1 MQQLRPQL
9 FAAVEIL
16 QLDICQLQSYIT
28 TALLE
33 NPVLECGEA
42 PGVSLLGDLTGTG
55 SASGMG
61 EEDGSALPPADFA
74 DTGAVAYGEDL
85 TTHLLFQA
93 GLLNL
98 EPALQSAVRSVIHAL
113 DSDGYLR
120 TPLEPL
126 GPDPALLEAALRVVQ
141 RLDPAGV
148 GARSVSECLC
158 LQLRAEGELGLPL
171 RIAEQYLEQ
180 AGRHAYATIAAGE
193 HVPLAAVQEACRRI
207 QCLSPY
213 PCAEFSAAAA
223 ASSIVPDVLLTE
235 RNGAFS
241 VTVNRAY
248 TPELTVSSFYQSL
261 WHESEDPEVRQYLAK
276 KFTQAEWLI
285 HCIAQREQTLLRCCQ
300 EILRL
305 QTPYFRGRRSART
318 YDHAGCG
325 TDRGAA
331 CVHGQPGTERK
342 VHSDAAQHP
351 SSAEPFL
358 CAPRQ
363 RRFFCQY
370 GAAGARRAGPRRG
383 SAHAA
388 VRSAAGGAGH
398 CRLAQ
403 DRRKVPPAASYSAGR
418 QPEALMRAALKN
430 ITCRVPPPEY
440 TARSFVIAAA

>member
-1 MQQLRPQL
+1 MQFFQEQKPVQQLRPQL

-55 SASGMG
+55 NASGMG

-235 RNGAFS
+235 QNGAFS

-305 QTPYFRGRRSART
+305 QTPYFRGEGPLAPMTMQDVALAVGLHVSTVSRALSGKYIQTPRSIRPLRSLFSARLASG
-318 YDHAGCG
+318 DFSASMAQQAL
-325 TDRGAA
+325 AA
-331 CVHGQPGTERK
+331 LVRAEDPRMPL
-342 VHSDAAQHP
+342 SDQQLAAQLAAQGIAV
-351 SSAEPFL
+351 SRRTVAKY
-358 CAPRQ
+358 RQ
-363 RRFFCQY
+363 QLHI
-370 GAAGARRAGPRRG
+370 PP
-383 SAHAA
+383 
-388 VRSAAGGAGH
+388 AGG
-398 CRLAQ
+398 
-403 DRRKVPPAASYSAGR
+403 RKP
-418 QPEALMRAALKN
+418 
-430 ITCRVPPPEY
+430 
-440 TARSFVIAAA
+440 

>member
-1 MQQLRPQL
+1 MHFFQEQKPVQQLRPQL

-16 QLDICQLQSYIT
+16 QLDICQLQSCIA

-74 DTGAVAYGEDL
+74 DTGAVDYGEDL

-223 ASSIVPDVLLTE
+223 ASSIVPDVLSQS
-235 RNGAFS
+235 G
-241 VTVNRAY
+241 TVLF
-248 TPELTVSSFYQSL
+248 PSQSTG
-261 WHESEDPEVRQYLAK
+261 P
-276 KFTQAEWLI
+276 T
-285 HCIAQREQTLLRCCQ
+285 
-300 EILRL
+300 
-305 QTPYFRGRRSART
+305 RRS
-318 YDHAGCG
+318 
-325 TDRGAA
+325 
-331 CVHGQPGTERK
+331 
-342 VHSDAAQHP
+342 
-351 SSAEPFL
+351 
-358 CAPRQ
+358 
-363 RRFFCQY
+363 
-370 GAAGARRAGPRRG
+370 
-383 SAHAA
+383 
-388 VRSAAGGAGH
+388 
-398 CRLAQ
+398 
-403 DRRKVPPAASYSAGR
+403 
-418 QPEALMRAALKN
+418 
-430 ITCRVPPPEY
+430 
-440 TARSFVIAAA
+440 

>member
-1 MQQLRPQL
+1 MQFFQEQKPVQQLRPQL

-213 PCAEFSAAAA
+213 PCTEFSAAAA

-285 HCIAQREQTLLRCCQ
+285 HCITQREQTLLRCCQ

-305 QTPYFRGRRSART
+305 QTPYFRGEDPLAPMTMQDVALAVGLHVSTVSRALSGKYIQTPRSIRPLRSLFSARLASG
-318 YDHAGCG
+318 DFSASMAQQAL
-325 TDRGAA
+325 AA
-331 CVHGQPGTERK
+331 LVRAEDPRMPL
-342 VHSDAAQHP
+342 SDQQLAAQGIAV
-351 SSAEPFL
+351 SRRTVAKY
-358 CAPRQ
+358 RQ
-363 RRFFCQY
+363 QL
-370 GAAGARRAGPRRG
+370 
-383 SAHAA
+383 HI
-388 VRSAAGGAGH
+388 
-398 CRLAQ
+398 
-403 DRRKVPPAASYSAGR
+403 PPAASR
-418 QPEALMRAALKN
+418 KP
-430 ITCRVPPPEY
+430 
-440 TARSFVIAAA
+440 

>member
-1 MQQLRPQL
+1 MQFFQEQKPVQQLRPQL

-42 PGVSLLGDLTGTG
+42 PGVSLLGDLTGAG

-213 PCAEFSAAAA
+213 PCTEFSAAAA

-235 RNGAFS
+235 QNGAFS

-305 QTPYFRGRRSART
+305 QTPYFRGEGPLAPMTMQDVALAVGLYVSTVSRALSGRYIQTPRSIRPLRSLFSARLASG
-318 YDHAGCG
+318 DFSASMAQQAL
-325 TDRGAA
+325 AA
-331 CVHGQPGTERK
+331 LVRAEDPRMPL
-342 VHSDAAQHP
+342 SDQQLSAQLAAQGIAV
-351 SSAEPFL
+351 SRRTIAKY
-358 CAPRQ
+358 RQ
-363 RRFFCQY
+363 QL
-370 GAAGARRAGPRRG
+370 
-383 SAHAA
+383 HI
-388 VRSAAGGAGH
+388 
-398 CRLAQ
+398 
-403 DRRKVPPAASYSAGR
+403 PPAASR
-418 QPEALMRAALKN
+418 KP
-430 ITCRVPPPEY
+430 
-440 TARSFVIAAA
+440 